1 MSGKEPAG
9 FAFIGWC
16 DILAGIMATKTIE
29 EILNQTKIYQIL
41 RPKLVTAL
49 PDISLQEA
57 LDRMHQERAGYIVL
71 ADRHLKVAGMFTERD
86 VLMKVLKKGVSLTEP
101 VEKYMRKN
109 PKTLSKTDNLET
121 AIRTMEEE
129 SVRHIPLVDEL
140 GQMNGVLSIRTVVNF
155 LAELF
160 PTEVF
165 NLPPKADQIHETV
178 EGG

>member
-1 MSGKEPAG
+1 MP
-9 FAFIGWC
+9 
-16 DILAGIMATKTIE
+16 TKTIE

-41 RPKLVTAL
+41 RPKLVTAS
-49 PDISLQEA
+49 PDITLQEA
-57 LDRMHQERAGYIVL
+57 LDRMRQEKAGYIVL
-71 ADRHLKVAGMFTERD
+71 ADHHLKVVGMFTERD
-86 VLMKVLKKGVSLTEP
+86 VLMKVLKKGVSLSEP